1 MPRPFPAEFRLRAV
15 ALVRAGKP
23 ITTAAVQLGVSAAA
37 LHKWVRQDQIDRGER
52 PGITTP
58 ETAELSRAKKR
69 IRQTRNRSRDP
80 EDCRKAP
87 WGRSSRP
94 KRIHL
99 GIDRLIEAGYRA
111 KQCCRLLGV
120 RSPGCHRYKNRAIS
134 PTQMRRLWLTGFIS
148 EVHIASRQTYGS
160 RRIHAE
166 LTIGMKLQV
175 RKASGGCSDEQSW
188 HSWPSRAREGETAA
202 WHRDRR

>member
-37 LHKWVRQDQIDRGER
+37 LHCWVRQDQIDRGER
-52 PGITTP
+52 SGITTP
-58 ETAELSRAKKR
+58 ETAELSKVKKR
-69 IRQTRNRSRDP
+69 IRQTRNRSRDI
-80 EDCRKAP
+80 EDRCEAP
-87 WGRSSRP
+87 RGRSSWP
-94 KRIHL
+94 KRIHPVV
-99 GIDRLIEAGYRA
+99 DRLIESGYRA

-120 RSPGCHRYKNRAIS
+120 SSPGYYKYKNRALS
-134 PTQMRRLWLTGFIS
+134 PTQMRRLWLTGLIG

-166 LTIGMKLQV
+166 LTIGMKVQV
-175 RKASGGCSDEQSW
+175 SEGL
-188 HSWPSRAREGETAA
+188 HHAR
-202 WHRDRR
+202 